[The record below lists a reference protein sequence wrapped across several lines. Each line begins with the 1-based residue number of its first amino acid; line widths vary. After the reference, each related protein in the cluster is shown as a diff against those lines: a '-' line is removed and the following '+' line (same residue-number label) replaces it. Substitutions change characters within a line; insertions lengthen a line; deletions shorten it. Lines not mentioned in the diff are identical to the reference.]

1 MSFIPYGHQW
11 IDEDDI
17 EEVVKVLRSD
27 WITTGPKI
35 EEFENALCK
44 YIGCEYAVA
53 VNSGTS
59 ALDIAVQSMGLPDGS
74 EVITTPF
81 TFVATSNAILYNN
94 LKPVF
99 ADICSD
105 TFNIDPEEIRKK
117 ISRDTRAIIYVDY
130 AGQPCDIKAIK
141 EIADEFDLY
150 LIEDASHAIGAEYE
164 GTKVGNFADLTIFSF
179 HPVKHITTGEGG
191 AVVTGDEELY
201 ERLLLL
207 RNHGIDKDAQNRYG
221 PDASWAYDMKYL
233 GRNYRITDFQ
243 AALGVSQLKKL
254 DGFIRRRVEIAE
266 IYNEAF
272 EDLPEIETPVV
283 KPHVKPAW
291 HIYTVLLDS
300 INRNEF
306 FRKMRERN
314 IGVNVHY
321 IPVYHFSYYRKHF
334 NFNPKDFPVTEEVFN
349 RIVTLPLF
357 PKMEDEEVTYVIDT
371 IKEMID
377 EAEIIEERV
386 GEI

>member
-1 MSFIPYGHQW
+1 MRFIPYGHQW

-35 EEFENALCK
+35 EEFENALCR

-59 ALDIAVQSMGLPDGS
+59 ALDIAVQSIGLPDGS

-105 TFNIDPEEIRKK
+105 TFNIDPDEIRKK